1 MPESQRMGDHQ
12 MIIRVSELRASG
24 ASEADIRHAV
34 AGLQRVAPGAYAT
47 TSNLTHEQLHLT
59 RARAVTARL
68 QAVVCSHTT
77 AAVAWGLPVPE
88 RALAKVQLSPIMGR
102 SGNPKSGSG
111 YRVHYRAVDPQDA
124 HEVDDLMVTDP
135 MRTVLECPRVTTTDW
150 AVVIADA
157 AIHARLVAPSTLI
170 ETAAQVRG
178 IRGAERVRALAG
190 LVSRASESPGETLL
204 RLRLRRM
211 GLDVIEQQPMPWV
224 EGNPRVDFLVEGRL
238 VVEFDGRGKYDIG
251 GDPARAHWAEKRRH
265 DRIVEAGYEVIH
277 VTWDELWDERA
288 LARRI
293 HAALAR
299 AHRRQPSQ

>member
-1 MPESQRMGDHQ
+1 MGDQ
-12 MIIRVSELRASG
+12 MILRVSELRASG
-24 ASEADIRHAV
+24 SSDADIRHAV
-34 AGLQRVAPGAYAT
+34 AALPRIATGAYAST
-47 TSNLTHEQLHLT
+47 ADLTKEQFHLL

-77 AAVAWGLPVPE
+77 AALAWGLPVPE
-88 RALAKVQLSPIMGR
+88 HALEKVQLSPIVGR
-102 SGNPKSGSG
+102 AGNPKSGAG
-111 YRVHYRAVDPQDA
+111 YRVHYRRVDPQDA
-124 HEVDDLMVTDP
+124 HEANDLLVTDP
-135 MRTVLECPRVTTTDW
+135 MRTVLECPRIMTTDW

-157 AIHARLVAPSTLI
+157 ALHARLVDPSTLI

-178 IRGAERVRALAG
+178 IRGAERVRALAV
-190 LVSRASESPGETLL
+190 LVSRESESPGETLL

-211 GLDVIEQQPMPWV
+211 GAELVEQHSMPWV
-224 EGNPRVDFLVEGRL
+224 EGSPRVDFLVEGRL
-238 VVEFDGRGKYDIG
+238 VVEFDGRGKYEIG

-299 AHRRQPSQ
+299 ARRR